1 MKLDLT
7 ESNTMQQVSLEH
19 ISPKRLNELER
30 NVQDLLATM
39 RKAKLRDEHLRES
52 LVLLEQKLGEARRAR
67 FDATNPEYR
76 GY

>member
-1 MKLDLT
+1 VKLDLK
-7 ESNTMQQVSLEH
+7 EGDTMQQLSLEH

-52 LVLLEQKLGEARRAR
+52 LVLLGQKLGEARRAR